1 MIPTCSPDECGVP
14 AQELLLFASG
24 QSRGAGRRQILE
36 HLLAGCVRCRE
47 TLAALKDLGTERPG
61 AAGSEES
68 EDAASVSK
76 ILASLGQR
84 AERIEKERAQAR
96 LYLTDFLAHPALR
109 QWTLIRN
116 SKRFD
121 TWSFGAGL
129 LEAAFEA
136 IYDDPRRSLDL
147 ALMAQCVVERLEV
160 EPYGQRS
167 VCDLQ
172 ARAFAHVGNARRALG
187 DLTGASEA
195 LKRARQLLADG
206 TGDPLE
212 EAELLYYEASLLRG
226 LRRLDE
232 ALRKVRRSAR
242 LYRELGDVHL
252 EGRSMVNEANIL
264 SLRGEA
270 ARSLELLVVAAA
282 KVDPERDP
290 RLALGVRHNQVWHLM
305 ELGRT
310 AEALDALQTFRGDYE
325 SLGDRTSLLRLG
337 WLQARLFQKLGRRE
351 EAAAQFRAARGRLHR
366 ARAAVRNGDRD
377 ARLRAPA
384 RRGEPVPRGEGA
396 GGGDAGAVPL
406 DRRGARVD
414 RRLDGLPA
422 GGRSRGRDRG
432 AARTA
437 RPVLHRGQAAPG
449 VAVRSLTPAL

>member
-1 MIPTCSPDECGVP
+1 MIPTCSPDECDVP

-24 QSRGAGRRQILE
+24 QARGAGRRQILE

-47 TLAALKDLGTERPG
+47 TLATLKDLGPEQPG

-84 AERIEKERAQAR
+84 AERIEKERTQAR
-96 LYLTDFLAHPALR
+96 LYLSDFLAHPALR

-116 SKRFD
+116 SRRFD

-129 LEAAFEA
+129 LEASFES
-136 IYDDPRRSLDL
+136 IYDDPRRALDL
-147 ALMAQCVVERLEV
+147 ALMAQCVVERLDV

-172 ARAFAHVGNARRALG
+172 ARGFAHLGNARRALG

-212 EAELLYYEASLLRG
+212 EAELLYFEASLLRG

-252 EGRSMVNEANIL
+252 EGRSMVNEASIL
-264 SLRGEA
+264 SLRGET

-290 RLALGVRHNQVWHLM
+290 RLALGVRHNQVWQLM
-305 ELGRT
+305 EIGR
-310 AEALDALQTFRGDYE
+310 APEALDALETFRGDYE
-325 SLGDRTSLLRLG
+325 RLGDRTSQLRLG
-337 WLQARLFQKLGRRE
+337 WLQARLLQKIGRRE
-351 EAAAQFRAARGRLHR
+351 EAAAQFRAAVAGFTAHELPYETATATLDFALLLAEERRFPEVKEL
-366 ARAAVRNGDRD
+366 AAETLV
-377 ARLRAPA
+377 LF
-384 RRGEPVPRGEGA
+384 
-396 GGGDAGAVPL
+396 
-406 DRRGARVD
+406 
-414 RRLDGLPA
+414 
-422 GGRSRGRDRG
+422 RSI
-432 AARTA
+432 
-437 RPVLHRGQAAPG
+437 G
-449 VAVRSLTPAL
+449 VARESIAAWIVFQQAVEAEAVTAALIERLGRYYTEAKLRPELKFEA